1 MTIILSDLQKDML
14 TELFNLGMGSAASA
28 LSEMISEE
36 VLLSIP
42 QVEFMGKNELA
53 ELLDSESGGHISGVS
68 QQFHGMILG
77 HALLTFPTP
86 KSLELVRLLLQDS
99 VPLENL
105 TEFEEEALLEVG
117 NIIINAGLSSLA
129 DMFEDEITSDLPI
142 FNSGASSDVIENTDT
157 SITTHQTVLYLQVD
171 FSIEK
176 KDIKGY
182 VIYLLDVDSIE
193 KLSSHIDNYIEK
205 LTG

>member
-1 MTIILSDLQKDML
+1 MIELDDLQKDML
-14 TELFNLGMGSAASA
+14 TELFNLGMGNAGSA
-28 LSEMISEE
+28 LSEMVSEE

-42 QVEFMGKNELA
+42 EISFMDKNELTA
-53 ELLDSESGGHISGVS
+53 LLEVDSGGHISGVS
-68 QQFHGMILG
+68 QQFSGMLLG
-77 HALLTFPTP
+77 QALLTFPTQ

-129 DMFEDEITSDLPI
+129 DIFDDEISSDLPV
-142 FNSGASSDVIENTDT
+142 FSSGSCQDVIKSQNKTVNTQ
-157 SITTHQTVLYLQVD
+157 QTVLYLQVN

-176 KDIKGY
+176 EKIKGY
-182 VIYLLDVDSIE
+182 VVYLLDVESIE
-193 KLSSHIDNYIEK
+193 SLAAHIDNYISK
-205 LTG
+205 LNI